1 MQKLLCDIPQ
11 AGAALGIGRSKVF
24 ELVQERTLESVKIG
38 RRRLICV
45 ESITAYVNSLKEAA

>member
-1 MQKLLCDIPQ
+1 MGKLLCNIHD
-11 AGAALGIGRSKVF
+11 AAAALAIGRSKLF
-24 ELVQERTLESVKIG
+24 ELLQEGALESVKIG